1 MYTQNTP
8 VHVKL
13 WHHDFWRLAIAN
25 MLLTMSVYMQIPVLP
40 LWLTQQGDTF
50 STALAMGAYGLGL
63 FVMGGCCNYLVQR
76 YRRNHVC
83 QLAILMMLACIAVI
97 YLTVIGQLPMIEGP
111 IAICLS
117 RLCLGASFG
126 LAQMVLVS
134 TLIIDVCESF
144 QRTEANH
151 SAAWFGRFAMSL
163 GPVASLLIYRFFSL
177 EYVLLSSGVCCLL
190 SMILIQLVNFP
201 FKAPEDKVY
210 RFSLDRFFL
219 PSGWL
224 LFANLLLITTIV
236 GLIFS
241 TPLSSMF
248 YGMMMCGFFFA
259 LLAERFVF
267 VNADLKSETIT
278 GLILIIGALLM
289 MRQSAAVVN
298 NYIPPVLIGIAIG
311 IIGSRFLLFFI
322 KLSRHCQRG
331 TSQSTFF
338 LAWETGISLGL
349 FLGYSYLSDHILWV
363 GLAMAV
369 VALVVYNFVTHPWYM
384 QHKNR

>member
-40 LWLTQQGDTF
+40 LWLAQHGDAM
-50 STALAMGAYGLGL
+50 STGLSMGAYGLGL

-83 QLAILMMLACIAVI
+83 QLAIFIMLVCIGVI
-97 YLTVIGQLPMIEGP
+97 YLSVSGRLPMLAEGMVTLV
-111 IAICLS
+111 A
-117 RLCLGASFG
+117 RFCLGASFG

-151 SAAWFGRFAMSL
+151 SAAWFGRFSLSL
-163 GPVASLLIYRFFSL
+163 GPVVSLLIYRYFNL
-177 EYVLLSSGVCCLL
+177 EYVLLSSGVCCLI
-190 SMILIQLVNFP
+190 SMLLIQLVNFP

-224 LFANLLLITTIV
+224 LFANLLLITTII
-236 GLIFS
+236 GLLLS

-267 VNADLKSETIT
+267 VNADLKSESVT
-278 GLILIIGALLM
+278 GLILIIAALLM
-289 MRQSAAVVN
+289 MRQSSALVN
-298 NYIPPVLIGIAIG
+298 NYIPPVLIGFAIG

-349 FLGYSYLSDHILWV
+349 FLGFSYLSEHIYLV
-363 GLAMAV
+363 GLIMAV
-369 VALVVYNFVTHPWYM
+369 VALVMYNFVTHPWYM
-384 QHKNR
+384 KHKNR